1 MPSDSLR
8 SGYAVTAVFNGY
20 IEGVLARL
28 WRVSPKKIGVSP
40 PYIYNHTITLAK
52 ITFLAKRLQVFARTL
67 ATF

>member
-28 WRVSPKKIGVSP
+28 PSFGGPLEGV
-40 PYIYNHTITLAK
+40 TGAK
-52 ITFLAKRLQVFARTL
+52 VFLDKLCVTGEV
-67 ATF
+67 TGES